1 MSIRNLAYSAALI
14 LCFAMPSVHAGT
26 IIGGSSM
33 LDAADLTQLETW
45 LGQGPIDLTNI
56 FTKNQTDLRTDNDD
70 AVDWHAAV
78 DNMGPTFTVFEVTTS
93 DGNGG
98 FDDFVFGGY
107 KYRSWEHGNHIII
120 DYDDDDRKN
129 FIFNLTTAVKL
140 DQCLSTDPECGVQG
154 DLGWLGTVDDPT
166 TGANFGFGDFFVN
179 SNLDGGGNS
188 PASYGVND
196 PSAPDGIYQE
206 RELNCSL
213 VECISVSLLDN
224 DDYSNGWQ
232 SVGAYE
238 TFTISSAQ
246 AVPAPATMMLFG
258 LGLFGVGF
266 RSINRSVLKNLVNVL
281 VAVCVIGMASGASA
295 GIITVHMEGQIT
307 NFDYGASG
315 PLGI

>member
-1 MSIRNLAYSAALI
+1 MDVRKLAYAAALTS
-14 LCFAMPSVHAGT
+14 CFAMPSAHAGT

-78 DNMGPTFTVFEVTTS
+78 DNTGPTFTVFEVTTS

-107 KYRSWEHGNHIII
+107 NDESWDASLNTYR
-120 DYDDDDRKN
+120 YDFDDADRKN

-140 DQCLSTDPECGVQG
+140 DQCLSTDPECGFNSQEVG
-154 DLGWLGTVDDPT
+154 RFASYEHPLRAASFGGGHDLL
-166 TGANFGFGDFFVN
+166 VN
-179 SNLDGGGNS
+179 SQLNHGYNWQF
-188 PASYGVND
+188 SYGVND
-196 PSAPDGIYQE
+196 PGASDG
-206 RELNCSL
+206 NH
-213 VECISVSLLDN
+213 VFISTLDN
-224 DDYSNGWQ
+224 DDTSESWQ

-258 LGLFGVGF
+258 LGLFGLRLVSRKAKKRAGKKRYKKSRRTAKYGGSLHGF
-266 RSINRSVLKNLVNVL
+266 
-281 VAVCVIGMASGASA
+281 
-295 GIITVHMEGQIT
+295 
-307 NFDYGASG
+307 
-315 PLGI
+315 

>member
-1 MSIRNLAYSAALI
+1 MDIRKLAYAAALTS
-14 LCFAMPSVHAGT
+14 CFAMPSAHAGT

-56 FTKNQTDLRTDNDD
+56 FTKNQTDARTDNDD
-70 AVDWHAAV
+70 SVDWHAAV

-107 KYRSWEHGNHIII
+107 NDKSWDASLNNYRNDFS
-120 DYDDDDRKN
+120 DTDRKT

-140 DQCLSTDPECGVQG
+140 DQCLSTDPECGDNSQDYG
-154 DLGWLGTVDDPT
+154 RFASYQNPTFGATFGGGYDLL
-166 TGANFGFGDFFVN
+166 VN
-179 SNLDGGGNS
+179 SQLNNGYNLQ
-188 PASYGVND
+188 ASYGVND
-196 PSAPDGIYQE
+196 PGAPDG
-206 RELNCSL
+206 NHGN
-213 VECISVSLLDN
+213 ISTLDN
-224 DDYSNGWQ
+224 DDNSFVWQ

-258 LGLFGVGF
+258 LGVFGL
-266 RSINRSVLKNLVNVL
+266 RLVSRK
-281 VAVCVIGMASGASA
+281 AKKAA
-295 GIITVHMEGQIT
+295 
-307 NFDYGASG
+307 
-315 PLGI
+315 

>member
-1 MSIRNLAYSAALI
+1 MDVRKLAYAAALTS
-14 LCFAMPSVHAGT
+14 CFAMPSAHAGT

-70 AVDWHAAV
+70 AVDWHAAI

-107 KYRSWEHGNHIII
+107 NDKSWDASLEGYRI
-120 DYDDDDRKN
+120 DRDDADRKN

-140 DQCLSTDPECGVQG
+140 DQCLSTDPECDWNFQDNGSRATLDHPSVG
-154 DLGWLGTVDDPT
+154 AFFSNDLRVH
-166 TGANFGFGDFFVN
+166 
-179 SNLDGGGNS
+179 SNLNDGLNFQF
-188 PASYGVND
+188 SYGVND
-196 PSAPDGIYQE
+196 PGASDGNHGQM
-206 RELNCSL
+206 ST
-213 VECISVSLLDN
+213 LDN
-224 DDYSNGWQ
+224 DDSRHLWQ
-232 SVGAYE
+232 SAGAYE

-258 LGLFGVGF
+258 LGVFGIGF
-266 RSINRSVLKNLVNVL
+266 RRRL
-281 VAVCVIGMASGASA
+281 
-295 GIITVHMEGQIT
+295 
-307 NFDYGASG
+307 
-315 PLGI
+315 

>member
-14 LCFAMPSVHAGT
+14 LCLAMPSAHAGT

-93 DGNGG
+93 NGNGG

-107 KYRSWEHGNHIII
+107 NDKSWDSSLEGYR
-120 DYDDDDRKN
+120 YDFDNADRKN

-140 DQCLSTDPECGVQG
+140 DQCLSTDPECGHNSASG
-154 DLGWLGTVDDPT
+154 GHLATFNLHHYGATFGGAFDLHVHTQLNDGW
-166 TGANFGFGDFFVN
+166 N
-179 SNLDGGGNS
+179 SQY
-188 PASYGVND
+188 SYGVND
-196 PSAPDGIYQE
+196 PGASDGNH
-206 RELNCSL
+206 RF
-213 VECISVSLLDN
+213 ISTLDN
-224 DDYSNGWQ
+224 DDSSDLWQ

-246 AVPAPATMMLFG
+246 GVPAPATMILFG
-258 LGLFGVGF
+258 LGLFGIGF
-266 RSINRSVLKNLVNVL
+266 RRRFQHAN
-281 VAVCVIGMASGASA
+281 
-295 GIITVHMEGQIT
+295 H
-307 NFDYGASG
+307 
-315 PLGI
+315 

>member
-14 LCFAMPSVHAGT
+14 LCFAIPSAHAGT

-33 LDAADLTQLETW
+33 LDAADLAQLETW

-107 KYRSWEHGNHIII
+107 NDKSWDASLEGYR
-120 DYDDDDRKN
+120 YDFDDADRKN

-140 DQCLSTDPECGVQG
+140 DQCLSTDPECGDNFRDMG
-154 DLGWLGTVDDPT
+154 HIASLDHLRNGATFSGPTPDLYVTPSLHSGY
-166 TGANFGFGDFFVN
+166 NYQ
-179 SNLDGGGNS
+179 S
-188 PASYGVND
+188 SYGVND
-196 PSAPDGIYQE
+196 PGASDGNH
-206 RELNCSL
+206 RF
-213 VECISVSLLDN
+213 ISTLDN
-224 DDYSNGWQ
+224 DDSSHLWQ

-258 LGLFGVGF
+258 LGVFGIGF
-266 RSINRSVLKNLVNVL
+266 RRRL
-281 VAVCVIGMASGASA
+281 
-295 GIITVHMEGQIT
+295 
-307 NFDYGASG
+307 
-315 PLGI
+315 

>member
-1 MSIRNLAYSAALI
+1 MDIRKLAYAAAFTS
-14 LCFAMPSVHAGT
+14 CFAMPSAHAGT

-56 FTKNQTDLRTDNDD
+56 FTKNQTDARTDNDD
-70 AVDWHAAV
+70 GVDWHAAV

-107 KYRSWEHGNHIII
+107 NDKSWDASLNFYRFDN
-120 DYDDDDRKN
+120 DDADRKN

-140 DQCLSTDPECGVQG
+140 DQCLSTDPECGFNYQDRG
-154 DLGWLGTVDDPT
+154 RFASYEHP
-166 TGANFGFGDFFVN
+166 NFGAIF
-179 SNLDGGGNS
+179 GGGFDMFVGNQLNS
-188 PASYGVND
+188 GYNFQYSYGVND
-196 PSAPDGIYQE
+196 PGTADG
-206 RELNCSL
+206 NHGS
-213 VECISVSLLDN
+213 ISTLDN
-224 DDYSNGWQ
+224 DDNSFVWQ

-258 LGLFGVGF
+258 LGLFGIGF
-266 RSINRSVLKNLVNVL
+266 RRRFKN
-281 VAVCVIGMASGASA
+281 
-295 GIITVHMEGQIT
+295 T
-307 NFDYGASG
+307 NN
-315 PLGI
+315 